1 MGIESVGDGIVEQ
14 LSGERRHVGAVL
26 LLNDGSGNMFMVDD
40 EPKLEMAA
48 GLVTPL
54 PVYGLDSRKGLPG
67 GGRRGEEDVR
77 ATLNREFLEETGEHL
92 PEDLPI
98 VCVSPYPLA
107 VDQYVGNRIDR
118 FAVSVWAA
126 EVIPGTDLHRQLSER
141 GEWRAIAEVAGHLN
155 HFDGNN
161 AYLNGAYEYR
171 PHSIV
176 AAAMFLG
183 MMTVS
188 EVLEI
193 NSVLVGQGDI
203 LAVRFNVPINNG
215 AMAQSGQLDT
225 GLHPDLQE
233 FLGIEF

>member
-40 EPKLEMAA
+40 EP
-48 GLVTPL
+48 
-54 PVYGLDSRKGLPG
+54 S
-67 GGRRGEEDVR
+67 
-77 ATLNREFLEETGEHL
+77 EFLEETGEHL